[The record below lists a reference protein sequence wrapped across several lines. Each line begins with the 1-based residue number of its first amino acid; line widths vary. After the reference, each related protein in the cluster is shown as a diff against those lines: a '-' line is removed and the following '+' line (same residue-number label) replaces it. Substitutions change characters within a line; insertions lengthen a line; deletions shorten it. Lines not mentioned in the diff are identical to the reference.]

1 LGLGFRPSDLPLQRA
16 MHIIHTHIH
25 TDHTHLYLYTQCTCT
40 MAATGAKQRDRE
52 TIDREAVSK
61 EGIDLEAHR
70 GTLRH
75 IKAH

>member
-1 LGLGFRPSDLPLQRA
+1 
-16 MHIIHTHIH
+16 
-25 TDHTHLYLYTQCTCT
+25 
-40 MAATGAKQRDRE
+40 MAATGAIQRDRE